1 MLHVHIPA
9 GIDDGNRIRLKGEGH
24 PGVYGAHKG
33 DLYLQVSV
41 GTKPGFERKGLDIY
55 TKVNVPYTT
64 AVLGGNARVHTLYGD
79 VDCKIREGTQSGTK
93 IRLKGKGVVSKKNA
107 SVHGDQYV
115 EIGIEVPKHLS
126 SQARQKLREY
136 AEAS

>member
-1 MLHVHIPA
+1 MSVDL
-9 GIDDGNRIRLKGEGH
+9 GIDLGTASVL
-24 PGVYGAHKG
+24 VY
-33 DLYLQVSV
+33 V
-41 GTKPGFERKGLDIY
+41 
-55 TKVNVPYTT
+55 
-64 AVLGGNARVHTLYGD
+64 
-79 VDCKIREGTQSGTK
+79 
-93 IRLKGKGVVSKKNA
+93 KGKGVVSKKNA

>member
-1 MLHVHIPA
+1 MH
-9 GIDDGNRIRLKGEGH
+9 
-24 PGVYGAHKG
+24 
-33 DLYLQVSV
+33 
-41 GTKPGFERKGLDIY
+41 
-55 TKVNVPYTT
+55 TKVTFICRYLSAQNRVLSVRAWIFIRKSMYHIRQQC
-64 AVLGGNARVHTLYGD
+64 LGGNARVHTLYGD

>member
-1 MLHVHIPA
+1 MHPKVTFICRYLSA
-9 GIDDGNRIRLKGEGH
+9 LNRVLSVRAWIFIRKSMYH
-24 PGVYGAHKG
+24 
-33 DLYLQVSV
+33 
-41 GTKPGFERKGLDIY
+41 
-55 TKVNVPYTT
+55 
-64 AVLGGNARVHTLYGD
+64 
-79 VDCKIREGTQSGTK
+79 